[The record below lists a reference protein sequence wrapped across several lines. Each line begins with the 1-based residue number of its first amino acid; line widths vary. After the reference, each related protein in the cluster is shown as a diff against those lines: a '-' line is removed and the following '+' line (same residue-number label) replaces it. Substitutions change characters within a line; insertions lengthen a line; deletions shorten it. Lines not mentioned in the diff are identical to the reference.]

1 MIYWVLDESDKELE
15 DFIPVEEEPEAVDS
29 DGSVGPSASAHLS
42 SGRCTR
48 GLCVGMPLS
57 DDEGFLAKGLHHIDI
72 TDSDTSNEEF
82 FIYPKT
88 RRRKRV
94 KEPVQP

>member
-1 MIYWVLDESDKELE
+1 MNPTRNWTISFPWRKSQRQWTLTPLWAHPVPHIY
-15 DFIPVEEEPEAVDS
+15 PAV
-29 DGSVGPSASAHLS
+29 SAQVDRPL
-42 SGRCTR
+42 R
-48 GLCVGMPLS
+48 MPLS

-94 KEPVQP
+94 KEPVQT